1 MNQKLLAL
9 SERRSILVARAAVQR
24 AELGNLHGS
33 LEEPLAW
40 LKTGFVV
47 ARSIKTYPHVATISM
62 LAVALISGRH
72 LSRVRVWMGRV
83 IALYQI
89 SRYLRSSNSRA

>member
-1 MNQKLLAL
+1 M
-9 SERRSILVARAAVQR
+9 LVARAADQR
-24 AELGNLHGS
+24 AQLSDIHDS
-33 LEEPLAW
+33 LEKPLAW

-47 ARSIKTYPHVATISM
+47 ARSIKTYVHVATISM

-89 SRYLRSSNSRA
+89 SRYLRSWNSRA